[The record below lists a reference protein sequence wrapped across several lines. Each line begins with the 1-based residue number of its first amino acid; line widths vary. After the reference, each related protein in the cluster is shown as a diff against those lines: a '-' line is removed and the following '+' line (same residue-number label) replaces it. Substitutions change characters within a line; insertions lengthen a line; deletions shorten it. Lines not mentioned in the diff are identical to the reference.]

1 MIVSTVLG
9 KIISIFIIMVV
20 GVICFKVGIID
31 NNTKEK
37 LSRLSTLIV
46 NPILIFMSFQMAYD
60 TALLKNMG
68 ILFVLAIIS
77 YLISILLAHF
87 LLHEKNGYD
96 LAVEKFAVTY
106 TNCGFIGVPLGYA
119 LFGSIGVIYATVF
132 VATFHIFC
140 WTHGILLL
148 DNSGFQPKKLI
159 NPCLIAV
166 FGGIICFIFQLKIP
180 ENIAFAMNSIAD
192 MNTPLAMLLSGAI
205 MAQLNFRDTLKKGRM
220 FFVVA
225 LRLVIS
231 SAIFAL
237 LLRFIPLDE
246 QMRVVAAV
254 TAACPSGAMT
264 ITMAIL
270 YRRDDYYATEL
281 FGMTTLLSIATIPLC
296 MMIAG

>member
-20 GVICFKVGIID
+20 GVICYKVGIID

-46 NPILIFMSFQMAYD
+46 NPILIFMSFQMEYD

-68 ILFVLAIIS
+68 ILFILAIIS
-77 YLISILLAHF
+77 YVISITLAHF
-87 LLHEKNGYD
+87 LLHEKEGYD
-96 LAVEKFAVTY
+96 LSVEKFAVTY

-119 LFGSIGVIYATVF
+119 LFGNIGVIYATVF

-148 DNSGFQPKKLI
+148 DNGGFQPKKLI

-166 FGGIICFIFQLKIP
+166 CGGILCFIFQIKIP
-180 ENIAFAMNSIAD
+180 VNIAFAMNSIAD

-205 MAQLNFRDTLKKGRM
+205 MAQLNFKNTLRKGRM
-220 FFVVA
+220 FLIVA
-225 LRLVIS
+225 LRLVVS

-237 LLRFIPLDE
+237 LLRFVPIDE

-270 YRRDDYYATEL
+270 YGRDDYYATEL
-281 FGMTTLLSIATIPLC
+281 FGMTTLLSIVTIPLC

>member
-68 ILFVLAIIS
+68 ILFVLAVIS

-119 LFGSIGVIYATVF
+119 LFGGIGVIYATVF

-225 LRLVIS
+225 LRLVVS

-237 LLRFIPLDE
+237 LLRFIPIDE

-270 YRRDDYYATEL
+270 YGRDDYYATEL

>member
-68 ILFVLAIIS
+68 ILFVLAVIS

-205 MAQLNFRDTLKKGRM
+205 MAELNLRDTLRKGRM

-225 LRLVIS
+225 LRLVVS

-237 LLRFIPLDE
+237 LLRFIPIDE

-270 YRRDDYYATEL
+270 YGRDDYYATEL

>member
-68 ILFVLAIIS
+68 ILFVLAVIS

-225 LRLVIS
+225 LRLVVL

-237 LLRFIPLDE
+237 LLRFIPIDE

-270 YRRDDYYATEL
+270 YGRDDYYATEL